1 MYRAIGDFY
10 FYYKIDYKKQYIS
23 LLFPYFF
30 NGLFKHF
37 VYHTATA
44 CFSRNIFVFF
54 SEQHKKKGTS
64 RSRCLSPLYLNY
76 LKSEANAY

>member
-54 SEQHKKKGTS
+54 SEQHKKKRHQPKPMPFPFVFKLLKI
-64 RSRCLSPLYLNY
+64 RS
-76 LKSEANAY
+76 